1 MHFECRP
8 VDASFFDTAPM
19 QFRNVVDLEAPAS
32 KVFAIFEDGEAW
44 PHWFHAIHK
53 VAWTSGKPYGVGT
66 TRTVTLTAATVDEH
80 FFIWEQDRRMA
91 FYVTGSSMPLAHAM
105 AEDYQLEETAPGKTR
120 FTYRVAMDPH
130 LTISMGGP
138 LSRMYF
144 ESMFESACSNLKTY
158 VQK

>member
-19 QFRNVVDLEAPAS
+19 QFKNVVDLDAPTS

-53 VAWTSGKPYGVGT
+53 VAWTSGKPVS
-66 TRTVTLTAATVDEH
+66 L
-80 FFIWEQDRRMA
+80 
-91 FYVTGSSMPLAHAM
+91 
-105 AEDYQLEETAPGKTR
+105 
-120 FTYRVAMDPH
+120 
-130 LTISMGGP
+130 GGP

-158 VQK
+158 VQQ